1 MIRFAVLINYGEY
14 SVVLFWQVVL
24 THIAP
29 GFKILKRKNLLDER
43 TSDVQ
48 LYLPNEHEKAGPPK
62 KASPPINR
70 IYSAAFAAFAAPS

>member
-1 MIRFAVLINYGEY
+1 MLINDGEY

-24 THIAP
+24 THVAP

-48 LYLPNEHEKAGPPK
+48 LYLPNEHEKTTATTPLRLLHYLK
-62 KASPPINR
+62 VITLLL
-70 IYSAAFAAFAAPS
+70 